1 MFKKL
6 IFVFRLFFRELT
18 DSSLK
23 VIGDTCSNLQAIDLT
38 NLHKLTDISVG
49 HLANGCQ
56 AIQMLK
62 LSRNAFRY

>member
-1 MFKKL
+1 MFKKF
-6 IFVFRLFFRELT
+6 ISVFHLFFRELT

-23 VIGDTCSNLQAIDLT
+23 VIGDACSNLKAIDLT
-38 NLHKLTDISVG
+38 NLRKLTDISIG